1 MNDSERFLKRALEVA
16 RQGTGTT
23 SPNPMVGA
31 LVVRDGEVMAE
42 GFHHRAGE
50 AHAEEVALARA
61 GDRARGSDL
70 YVTLEPC
77 AHQGHRPPCTE
88 VIIGAGIRRVVACIQ
103 DPNPLVNGRGFERLE
118 QVGVQVS
125 WGFRQEEARC
135 LNRAYLKWI
144 VSGLP
149 LVSLKAAVTLD
160 GKLADAHGGSRWIT
174 SQEARASVQ
183 RLRFES
189 DAVLI
194 GVGTALADNP
204 SLSVRHGDHGKSI
217 LKVILDSRL
226 RLPPGSRLFDTSRG
240 DRVLVYGCRGA
251 DERRRAALREA
262 GAEVIEIAEAGTRP
276 DLGDVLTD
284 LGRRNVLHLL
294 CEGGAAVFTSFLIQG
309 VADRLHLVLAPKLL
323 GSEGQSWVGELGK
336 LRLEEALS
344 LGRLVDV
351 HRSGPDLWLEAS
363 LKGD

>member
-31 LVVRDGEVMAE
+31 LVVRDGEVIAE
-42 GFHHRAGE
+42 GFHRRAGE
-50 AHAEEVALARA
+50 EHAEEVALARA

-77 AHQGHRPPCTE
+77 AHQGRRPPCTE
-88 VIIGAGIRRVVACIQ
+88 VIVGAGIRRVFACIL

-118 QVGVQVS
+118 QAGVQVS
-125 WGFRQEEARC
+125 WRFREEEARR

-144 VSGLP
+144 VSGIP

-174 SQEARASVQ
+174 SEEARASVQ

-194 GVGTALADNP
+194 GVGTALVDNP
-204 SLSVRHGDHGKSI
+204 SLSVRHADNTKPI

-226 RLPPGSRLFDTSRG
+226 RLPPGSRLLDDSRG
-240 DRVLVYGCRGA
+240 DRSLVYGCRGA
-251 DERRRAALREA
+251 DARRMKALREA
-262 GAEVIEIAEAGTRP
+262 GAEVIEIAKAGARP
-276 DLGDVLTD
+276 DLGDVLAD

-294 CEGGAAVFTSFLIQG
+294 CEGGAEVFTSFLTQG
-309 VADRLHLVLAPKLL
+309 LADQLHLFLAPKLL

-336 LRLEEALS
+336 LRIEEAIA
-344 LGRLVDV
+344 LGHLDV
-351 HRSGPDLWLEAS
+351 HRTGPDLWLEAS
-363 LKGD
+363 LKDD